1 MLAGRSPVRYWEEL
15 KDGIPES
22 VVVLDVRTPEEYAAG
37 HLPGSRNI
45 PVDELRE
52 RLEEIPQDREIWI
65 YCQVG
70 LRGYVAQRI
79 LMQRRPEQP
88 VYNLSGGWRLR
99 QAAGSVL
106 A

>member
-1 MLAGRSPVRYWEEL
+1 M
-15 KDGIPES
+15 
-22 VVVLDVRTPEEYAAG
+22 VLDVRTPEEYGAG

-52 RLEEIPQDREIWI
+52 RLEEIPKDREIWI

-88 VYNLSGGWRLR
+88 VYNLSGGRRLQ